1 MLFLLLGA
9 PCCVCVTASNSGL
22 LDSFELSI
30 ARSLLRVPCILVRT
44 AEEELL
50 QMSRQTGDT
59 QKITCIRRHQWQISV
74 EEPHVF
80 LSETISTRMKA
91 SCEKHTLIK

>member
-9 PCCVCVTASNSGL
+9 PCCVCVTASNSAL
-22 LDSFELSI
+22 LDSIELSI

-59 QKITCIRRHQWQISV
+59 QEITCIRRHQWQISV

>member
-9 PCCVCVTASNSGL
+9 PCCMYVTASNSDL

-30 ARSLLRVPCILVRT
+30 ARSLLRVPGVLVRT
-44 AEEELL
+44 SEEDLL
-50 QMSRQTGDT
+50 QMSRQAGDT
-59 QKITCIRRHQWQISV
+59 QEITCIRRHQWQVSV
-74 EEPHVF
+74 KEPHVF

-91 SCEKHTLIK
+91 SCEKHTLMK